1 MKNRMMGNRVFWML
15 LFCLTLGTNVLWA
28 QATETVTLYV
38 DTDGLQNNTPAN
50 EVNNYCNFGQ
60 DPSISNEDYLIE
72 VNVGDI
78 VNWRGVANN
87 GTDIVNIEKIIY
99 QGGPNPF
106 PQERDELDG
115 GGTDGKTVSVEMVSA
130 TGSETCKYMVRF
142 TITKGGTPV
151 SRNFDIDPRLR
162 VMPQ

>member
-1 MKNRMMGNRVFWML
+1 MKNRMMSNRYFWML
-15 LFCLTLGTNVLWA
+15 LFCLTLGTNVLMA

-38 DTDGLQNNTPAN
+38 DTDRLQNNTPAN

-72 VNVGDI
+72 VNVGDV

-87 GTDIVNIEKIIY
+87 GVDIVNIEKIIV

-106 PQERDELDG
+106 PADRDELDG
-115 GGTDGKTVSVEMVSA
+115 GGDGGRVVSVQMARA
-130 TGSETCKYMVRF
+130 TGNETCKYMVKFSIQR
-142 TITKGGTPV
+142 GDAPV
-151 SRNFDIDPRLR
+151 ARIFDIDPRLR
-162 VMPQ
+162 VMQE